1 MMNNDNLAAYK
12 ILPVWTAE
20 TLPDGFKQQ
29 HNTKPGTWAKL
40 QIFKGRLN
48 FAMLDAAGNITEEY
62 QFSTNQQ
69 PPLIEPQQWHKI
81 IAVSDD
87 ISCQLTF
94 YCQKEDYCSKKYDL
108 TATHA
113 DVIIAAQRV
122 KTGTVLDLGCGAG
135 RNALYLNMLG
145 FDVTA
150 VDKNEANIDQINQI
164 INEEHLT
171 GLRAQIYDINQANI
185 GGSYDL
191 VICTVVMMF
200 LQPQQIPAVIQNI
213 QSSTRSGGYN
223 VIVCAMSTSDYPCP
237 MPFSFTF
244 QENELRDYY
253 QNWNIIEYNENIGSL
268 HKTDINGNRIQLRF
282 ATLHAIKP

>member
-1 MMNNDNLAAYK
+1 MNNDNLAAYK

-62 QFSTNQQ
+62 QFSTDRQ

-164 INEEHLT
+164 IK
-171 GLRAQIYDINQANI
+171 
-185 GGSYDL
+185 
-191 VICTVVMMF
+191 
-200 LQPQQIPAVIQNI
+200 NI

-253 QNWNIIEYNENIGSL
+253 QNWNIIEYNENIGAL